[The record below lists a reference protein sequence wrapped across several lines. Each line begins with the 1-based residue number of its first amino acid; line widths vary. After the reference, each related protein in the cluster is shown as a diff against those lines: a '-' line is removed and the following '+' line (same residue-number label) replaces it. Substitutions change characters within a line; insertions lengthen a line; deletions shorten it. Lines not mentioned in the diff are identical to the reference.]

1 MGGDAAMSRPSR
13 DALIKQMNETMRLFM
28 ARAVLYQDAVAK
40 SAGMNATDL
49 QCANLLLLH
58 GPTTAGELAERA
70 GLTAGGAI
78 TGVIDR
84 LERAGL
90 VHRDRDTN
98 DRRRVVITADA
109 RKLGERVG
117 HVYARIGERWGEYV
131 RGLDDDQVAL
141 IIDFLTKA
149 TELNREETEHLRR

>member
-1 MGGDAAMSRPSR
+1 MSRPSR

-117 HVYARIGERWGEYV
+117 HVYARIGERWGEYIA
-131 RGLDDDQVAL
+131 GLDDEQVAF
-141 IIDFLTKA
+141 IIDFLTTA
-149 TELNREETEHLRR
+149 TTLNREETENLRR